1 MGVAVAFEFNGKT
14 YLLPQ
19 GLALGENL
27 RGYATGGYPD
37 TVRMID
43 GLEGVAQGW
52 IGGALG
58 LANTIEAV
66 LTGAQ
71 AEPVRLTGSAA
82 DAAYAALLPVV
93 HGADPPDEPPGA
105 SALRDALRARLTD

>member
-1 MGVAVAFEFNGKT
+1 VTVAFEFNGKS

-19 GLALGENL
+19 GLLLGENL

-43 GLEGVAQGW
+43 GLEGVAEDW
-52 IGGALG
+52 LGGALD
-58 LANTIEAV
+58 LANMIEAV

-71 AEPVRLTGSAA
+71 VEAVRLTGRVA
-82 DAAYAALLPVV
+82 DAAYAALLPIV
-93 HGADPPDEPPGA
+93 HSADPSDEPPGA
-105 SALRDALRARLTD
+105 SALLDALRARLTD

>member
-1 MGVAVAFEFNGKT
+1 MTVAFEFNGKP

-19 GLALGENL
+19 GLLLGENL

-43 GLEGVAQGW
+43 GLEGVAQDW
-52 IGGALG
+52 LGGALA

-71 AEPVRLTGSAA
+71 IEPVRLTGRAA
-82 DAAYAALLPVV
+82 DAAYAALLPLV
-93 HGADPPDEPPGA
+93 HSADPSDEPPGA
-105 SALRDALRARLTD
+105 SALLGALRARLGG

>member
-1 MGVAVAFEFNGKT
+1 MAVAFEFNGKS

-19 GLALGENL
+19 GLLLGENL

-43 GLEGVAQGW
+43 GLEGVAQDWLGA
-52 IGGALG
+52 ALG
-58 LANTIEAV
+58 LANMIEAV

-71 AEPVRLTGSAA
+71 VEPMHSPAEPPTRPLQACCPSFTART
-82 DAAYAALLPVV
+82 LPTNL
-93 HGADPPDEPPGA
+93 PEPAPC
-105 SALRDALRARLTD
+105 